1 MVLNSFEFRLQ
12 LCMMHVRI
20 LCTEEVWMGL
30 NWTIACLIFITGMTA
45 YFPVVY
51 IRKTNKLMELL
62 KQIEQNTK
70 KP

>member
-1 MVLNSFEFRLQ
+1 
-12 LCMMHVRI
+12 
-20 LCTEEVWMGL
+20 MGL